1 MPLSDLSL
9 AVGEGVEGQSEVVV
23 VGGWFLIVQNS
34 EEVSGF
40 LGGLEGLMPLS
51 DLSLA
56 VGEGVEGQSEVVVV
70 GGWFLIV
77 QNSEE
82 VSGFLGGL

>member
-9 AVGEGVEGQSEVVV
+9 AVGEVVEGQSEVVV

-40 LGGLEGLMPLS
+40 LGGL
-51 DLSLA
+51 
-56 VGEGVEGQSEVVVV
+56 
-70 GGWFLIV
+70 
-77 QNSEE
+77 
-82 VSGFLGGL
+82 